1 MNQIEILQRIAE
13 WLDIPKEYEGGMNL
27 TGANLGWANLTGA
40 DLDGANLDDVIGAD
54 FSHAVNVPSKY
65 R

>member
-13 WLDIPKEYEGGMNL
+13 WLDNPKEYEGGMNL
-27 TGANLGWANLTGA
+27 TGANLTGA